1 MASPRNR
8 NGKIDFLKF
17 LFAALV
23 LVHHSRYVVGDKN
36 SLFLGGSF
44 AVEFYFLVSGYLMMA
59 SIKKM
64 SERTVSLGAETGA
77 FLLKKYKSFCP
88 EILITYVIAFAVT
101 YLGQKTKFFTL
112 LSTTFS
118 EILLINMTGI
128 WAKSVNGAIW
138 YLSSMLIAMA
148 FLFPLLRKYGDTA
161 LYVII
166 PVGSVLLLGW
176 FCGNVKS
183 PRNPTEWL
191 GWTYKGNIR
200 ALAELGLGITLYPI
214 VEKIKKL
221 NFTVFGRILL
231 TAVEYICYAQLLHY
245 MYTSTATRK
254 DFFYLLVYAIALIIS
269 FSQMG
274 IDTVVFRGSF
284 FSWLGKFSFPLYLSH
299 HFYSKN
305 IRAFFPDYSD
315 KRLLV
320 VYYGISVLTALFV
333 MFLSDL
339 IRKHG
344 SKLKLKRLFVR
355 PAAQ

>member
-1 MASPRNR
+1 MATTKKR

-17 LFAALV
+17 LFAIIV
-23 LVHHSRYVVGDKN
+23 LIHHTRYVIGDKK
-36 SLFLGGSF
+36 SLFLGGSL
-44 AVEFYFLVSGYLMMA
+44 AVEFYFMVSGYLMMA

-64 SERTVSLGAETGA
+64 SERTMSLGAETGA
-77 FLLKKYKSFCP
+77 FLWKKYKSFCP
-88 EILITYVIAFAVT
+88 EILITYVIAFAIT
-101 YLGQKTKFFTL
+101 YLGQKTNFFTL

-118 EILLINMTGI
+118 EVLLINMAGI

-148 FLFPLLRKYGDTA
+148 ILFPLLRKYGDTA

-166 PVGSVLLLGW
+166 PVGSLLILGW

-191 GWTYKGNIR
+191 GWTYKGNLR
-200 ALAELGLGITLYPI
+200 ALAELGIGISLYPI
-214 VEKIKKL
+214 VEKLKKL
-221 NFTVFGRILL
+221 NFTVFGRIFL
-231 TAVEYICYAQLLHY
+231 TAVEYGCYAQLIHY

-254 DFFYLLVYAIALIIS
+254 DFFYLLIYAIALVIS

-274 IDTVVFRGSF
+274 IDTVVFNNRF

-305 IRAFFPDYSD
+305 IRAFFPKYSD

-320 VYYGISVLTALFV
+320 LYYGLSLGTALVV
-333 MFLSDL
+333 MILSDL
-339 IRKHG
+339 IRKYG
-344 SKLKLKRLFVR
+344 SKLKLKRLVVR
-355 PAAQ
+355 N